1 MPEKEFDAIIIGSG
15 IGGLSCAAS
24 LAMCDYKVLVLEK
37 NHVLGG
43 SLSSYTD
50 SERGN
55 WIWSPG
61 VQWVCD
67 YSGNSV
73 DYKLLKAITGGKVSF
88 SPLDDECQIKYFTGE
103 DIFAQGLTPLNGVI
117 TASVVTGKNL
127 IRRFK
132 KQYNTVWS

>member
-1 MPEKEFDAIIIGSG
+1 M
-15 IGGLSCAAS
+15 AA
-24 LAMCDYKVLVLEK
+24 CHVLHHLQCVITRYWCWK
-37 NHVLGG
+37 ITDVLGG

-103 DIFAQGLTPLNGVI
+103 EFLHRDSPP
-117 TASVVTGKNL
+117 
-127 IRRFK
+127 
-132 KQYNTVWS
+132 